1 VGEGGRGVPRIAA
14 LKNRIAELESRL
26 DLIILPDGTRWLP
39 RSSGIHL
46 CFSILKLEHDLG
58 RPAMLGDFSQ
68 ENQAELSNWATWHPN
83 AEEHGG
89 LAVMVCEQAREIID
103 RE

>member
-1 VGEGGRGVPRIAA
+1 MPRIAA
-14 LKNRIAELESRL
+14 LKNRIAELESRF
-26 DLIILPDGTRWLP
+26 DLITLPDGTRWMP

-58 RPAMLGDFSQ
+58 RPAIRGDFSQ
-68 ENQAELSNWATWHPN
+68 EDQAELSNWAAWHPS

-89 LAVMVCEQAREIID
+89 LAVMVSEQAREIIA
-103 RE
+103 RSNEP